1 MGDRA
6 NVFLVMERNAGEVK
20 GLYLYTHWA
29 GSEWR
34 ERLVEALKVA
44 RPRWGDVQY
53 FNRII
58 LTEMYRD
65 LVGSD
70 SGGGVSFGL
79 CDNSHDI
86 IIICDPTTQVVVTA
100 PEGWETN
107 PAKWRDKTPFEK
119 AIA

>member
-6 NVFLVMERNAGEVK
+6 NVFLVMERDAGNVK

-44 RPRWGDVQY
+44 KPRWGDDFY

-58 LTEMYRD
+58 LTEMYKD
-65 LVGSD
+65 LVGED
-70 SGGGVSFGL
+70 SGGGVSLRMG
-79 CDNSHDI
+79 DNSHDI
-86 IIICDPTTQVVVTA
+86 IICDPITQVVATA

-107 PAKWRDKTPFEK
+107 PAKWRDKMSFEK